1 MLMGEFEH
9 ALDSKGRLFVPAKMR
24 ESLGTPFVV
33 TKGVDGCLDVGKTEK
48 QLCTENDAQAENAG
62 RVPVHF
68 RRRL

>member
-24 ESLGTPFVV
+24 ESL
-33 TKGVDGCLDVGKTEK
+33 GKTEK